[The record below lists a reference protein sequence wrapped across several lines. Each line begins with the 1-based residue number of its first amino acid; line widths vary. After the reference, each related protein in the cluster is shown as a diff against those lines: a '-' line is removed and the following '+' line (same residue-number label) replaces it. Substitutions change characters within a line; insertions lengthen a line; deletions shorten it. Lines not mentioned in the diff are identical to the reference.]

1 MRPVVPSGIFGHH
14 TAMTDRH
21 RTHHRI
27 DYSKATLLEDDAGT
41 DPFVLFG
48 RWLRNA
54 EEDGLPE
61 HNAMALATAGPFS
74 ISSRIV
80 LLRSF
85 DREGFVFFTNYN
97 SRKALD
103 LERDPRAALTFF
115 WPQHERQVRIEGRAG
130 QVSAA
135 ESDDYFH
142 SRPLESRIGA
152 WSSDQSRMAADRTAI
167 DERFARWRD
176 RLKDQEIPRPAHWG
190 GYRVRPVRIEFWQGR
205 PSRLHDRLAF
215 ERFDDGSWGRMRLQP

>member
-1 MRPVVPSGIFGHH
+1 MS
-14 TAMTDRH
+14 DNH

-27 DYSKATLLEDDAGT
+27 DYTKATLLEHDAGD

-48 RWLRNA
+48 RWLKAA
-54 EEDGLPE
+54 EEEGLPE
-61 HNAMALATAGPFS
+61 HNAMALATAGSFS
-74 ISSRIV
+74 ISCRIV

-115 WPQHERQVRIEGRAG
+115 WPDHERQVRIEGRAEP
-130 QVSAA
+130 VSGDENDA
-135 ESDDYFH
+135 YFH
-142 SRPLESRIGA
+142 SRPRESRVGA
-152 WSSDQSRMAADRTAI
+152 WSSDQSRVAADRDQI
-167 DERFARWRD
+167 DQRFARWQE

-205 PSRLHDRLAF
+205 PSRLHDRIAF